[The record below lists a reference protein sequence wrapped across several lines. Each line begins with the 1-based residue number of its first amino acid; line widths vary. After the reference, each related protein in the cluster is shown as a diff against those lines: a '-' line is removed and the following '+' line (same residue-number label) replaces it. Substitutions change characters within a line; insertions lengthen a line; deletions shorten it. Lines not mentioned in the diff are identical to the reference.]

1 MVPLAY
7 LLFNKTKD
15 AHNNPKGACV
25 QGGASSRKASPPT
38 FSTSRCSGVWR
49 LVRCEY
55 EALRRGA
62 TLVSTWLLWVLPVDI
77 PRTTAWR
84 VGTATTEYP
93 GLPSFYQPAVA
104 VWFGFSYCFFLVS
117 AYPRPLHLVWPDSIY
132 LFALLSTL
140 RLILLIVSCHSL
152 SLFIFNEPTDF
163 LLFLFCMFFVC
174 TNQLAVT
181 PSKPKAE
188 R

>member
-1 MVPLAY
+1 MRAFREERRRV
-7 LLFNKTKD
+7 K
-15 AHNNPKGACV
+15 
-25 QGGASSRKASPPT
+25 RRRRR
-38 FSTSRCSGVWR
+38 FSTSRCSGMWR

-93 GLPSFYQPAVA
+93 GLPSILPTAVA
-104 VWFGFSYCFFLVS
+104 VFFCLVFLLFFLS
-117 AYPRPLHLVWPDSIY
+117 FSTYPPTTALSLPDSIY

-140 RLILLIVSCHSL
+140 YGYLILLIVSCHSL
-152 SLFIFNEPTDF
+152 SLFIFNEPTEF
-163 LLFLFCMFFVC
+163 SFISLLHAHFFRVHQPGK
-174 TNQLAVT
+174 TNW
-181 PSKPKAE
+181 P
-188 R
+188 